1 MSASALRFGSDPVRT
16 RWSMAASAGLH
27 IALLM
32 WLVLFYHD
40 GPTQPPLNEI
50 TWIDAEPGADAG
62 APAEAAPLSPVPV
75 TESAPR
81 LRRAQ
86 THLDPASASDIALD
100 VRLAARLSALQS
112 GAVPAAVAASG
123 TSPSRLPAP
132 APATLA
138 AGSGGGG
145 QAMVL
150 HRAGGDGG
158 PALELSRGA
167 GVGRAASP
175 AILASGATGLPA
187 EKAAAQ
193 APAAGQAVARR
204 TLAGAS
210 LMGPVADRPIVG
222 QVTPVYPEWA
232 KREAVEASVTLYFVV
247 RADGTVRENVLV
259 QKTAGFEDFDEGARA
274 ALRAWRFLPL
284 SAGRTGEQWGT
295 ITFHFRLRDAG

>member
-1 MSASALRFGSDPVRT
+1 MSASALRFDSDPVRT

-27 IALLM
+27 VVLLM
-32 WLVLFYHD
+32 WLVLFYHE

-62 APAEAAPLSPVPV
+62 AAAEAAPLSPVPA
-75 TESAPR
+75 TEQAPR

-86 THLDPASASDIALD
+86 THLDPLSASDIALD

-123 TSPSRLPAP
+123 MSPSRLPVA

-138 AGSGGGG
+138 GGSGGGG
-145 QAMVL
+145 TAVVL
-150 HRAGGDGG
+150 HRAGSGGG
-158 PALELSRGA
+158 PALELTRHVGA
-167 GVGRAASP
+167 GGAASP
-175 AILASGATGLPA
+175 AIVATGLPA
-187 EKAAAQ
+187 EKAAAA
-193 APAAGQAVARR
+193 APAAGEAVARR
-204 TLAGAS
+204 ALAGAS
-210 LMGPVADRPIVG
+210 LMGPVADRPILG
-222 QVTPVYPEWA
+222 QVTPTYPEWA

-274 ALRAWRFLPL
+274 ALRAWRFQPL
-284 SAGRTGEQWGT
+284 SGGRTGEQWGT